1 MTILITGAAGYIGS
15 HTAYAFFDAGQ
26 DIAALDDLSSGARG
40 NLPQNI
46 AFYQGDVSRP
56 ETLAPV
62 FAAHNID
69 TVIHFGG
76 SVIVSESVE
85 NPLKYYQNNTL
96 ATQILLEQCVKHNV
110 RNFIFSSTASVYGSN
125 PLQLMKEEYLT
136 NPENPYAASKLM
148 SEWMIQD
155 VSKAHDMNYVIL
167 RYFNVAGAD
176 PKGRTGQSTKNATH
190 LIKVACEA
198 AAGRRTGMK
207 VFGTDYPTKDGTC
220 IRDYIHVAD
229 VADAHVK
236 AYEYMKAG
244 KGRKVFNCGNGEGY
258 SVLEIIKAVEKLS
271 GTRLNVEMASRRA
284 GDPVAL
290 TADSTLLQTET
301 GWEAQFKNLEEIIQ
315 SGLDWE
321 KKLAA

>member
-1 MTILITGAAGYIGS
+1 M
-15 HTAYAFFDAGQ
+15 
-26 DIAALDDLSSGARG
+26 
-40 NLPQNI
+40 
-46 AFYQGDVSRP
+46 
-56 ETLAPV
+56 EPV
-62 FAAHNID
+62 FAAHHID

-96 ATQILLEQCVKHNV
+96 ATQNLLEQCVNHGVK
-110 RNFIFSSTASVYGSN
+110 NFIFSSTASVYGSN

-190 LIKVACEA
+190 LIKVACEVA
-198 AAGRRTGMK
+198 TGRRTGMK

-220 IRDYIHVAD
+220 VRDYIHVAD

-236 AYEYMKAG
+236 AYEYMKTG
-244 KGRKVFNCGNGEGY
+244 KGRRIFNCGNGDGY
-258 SVLEIIKAVEKLS
+258 SVLEIIAAVEKLS
-271 GTRLNVEMASRRA
+271 GKKLNVEMAPRRA

-290 TADSTLLQTET
+290 TADSTLLQNET
-301 GWEAQFKNLEEIIQ
+301 GWKARFEELDTIIQ